1 MPKLKRSRKHLQFH
15 QLPPVWKPLANA
27 SLGEANEAAMHAADP
42 EYVGTFKNHL
52 YQVLMREYPYE
63 EGNNARKI
71 TWLVI
76 RRIDSEPIHDWRDMQ
91 RIKNE
96 LCLPER
102 EGFEMYPAES
112 RLVDTSNQYH
122 LFVLPLGVPMPFG
135 YAQRDVSDGSTMA
148 PNNRNKQRPFDEPP
162 AELNARANADALIT
176 YTSLRPVNRKAEP
189 DEPG

>member
-1 MPKLKRSRKHLQFH
+1 MTKRSRKPIQFLQRE
-15 QLPPVWKPLANA
+15 PPWQPMGNA
-27 SLGEANEAAMHAADP
+27 SLGAEVEAQMHAAD
-42 EYVGTFKNHL
+42 EHYVGTFKNHL

-63 EGNNARKI
+63 QGDTSRMI

-76 RRIDSEPIHDWRDMQ
+76 RRIDSEARPDWRHFQ

-96 LCLPER
+96 LCGAER

-135 YAQRDVSDGSTMA
+135 YVHRDVSDGA
-148 PNNRNKQRPFDEPP
+148 QLKPNNRNKQRPFDDPP
-162 AELNARANADALIT
+162 ADLNAYAAERPDNKIDT
-176 YTSLRPVNRKAEP
+176 YTTLRPK
-189 DEPG
+189 DEPA